1 MKDSNSVG
9 QFEQLVLS
17 AIVVLGE
24 NAYGFAIFER
34 VCVLADKRV
43 NLGSLYVTLDR
54 LENKGFLKSWVSEP
68 LPERG
73 GRRKKYY
80 RMELAGEVAL
90 RESLEASRRAYDAAE
105 GLWTRIRK
113 LRRRGI

>member
-1 MKDSNSVG
+1 MKDSSSVG

-17 AIVVLGE
+17 AIVALGDG
-24 NAYGFAIFER
+24 AYGFAIFER
-34 VCVLADKRV
+34 VCILADKRV

-54 LENKGFLKSWVSEP
+54 LKGKGFLKSRVSEP

-73 GRRKKYY
+73 GRRKNYY
-80 RMELAGEVAL
+80 RMELSGEIAL
-90 RESLEASRRAYDAAE
+90 RESLDASRRAYDAAE
-105 GLWTRIRK
+105 DLWAGIRK

>member
-17 AIVVLGE
+17 AIVALGE
-24 NAYGFAIFER
+24 NAYGVAIFER
-34 VCVLADKRV
+34 VCLLADKRV

-54 LENKGFLKSWVSEP
+54 LQDKRFLKSRVSEP

-73 GRRKKYY
+73 GRRRKYY
-80 RMELAGEVAL
+80 QMELAGEIAL
-90 RESLEASRRAYDAAE
+90 RESLAASRR
-105 GLWTRIRK
+105 
-113 LRRRGI
+113 